1 MRLVYLLIASVL
13 CYTGFG
19 QSFVRTIDNDSS
31 EQTVAAFQN
40 NSGDYIILSNTY
52 TSNGEDLKVTKTN
65 GLGVTQW
72 AYTYGTSDKDI
83 ATNMRP
89 TSDGG
94 SVICGYSD
102 GISSLSGYE
111 SSFIIKLNSS
121 GTVQWSNF
129 VQTDSINRAFD
140 VMQAKDGSFYMT
152 GVSEQ
157 DTMEDNMLVVR
168 YNSFGSLSWVRS
180 LGGDGN
186 DVGHSLT
193 QDILNR
199 IVIVGSTTNDSVNIG
214 STGDMDAMLYILTAG
229 GNVVSSKNI
238 GTNSD
243 DEAML
248 IKSLSNGNLYIV
260 GNTLG
265 AGTGGS
271 DIFATTLDTNL
282 TVQATGW
289 YGTVRDDYVKDF
301 KIRQNGN
308 IVLSFSGGTS
318 FSNSDASIVEI
329 STNGVGFN
337 TIYGGFQL
345 DGTGGVPLTGQD
357 ILGYSV
363 VSSGRSVGNTTTDAI
378 QIFKMLSNFT
388 TNCQSLQENMDLG
401 TLSLSSGVFSNV
413 NSLGTS
419 GTYVITR
426 TSTTNSDS
434 TFCCQLNARINQDS
448 LTVCQG
454 ESVNLGKQ
462 NYSGYQYSW
471 TSLSGD
477 VFTSSAANPLVAP
490 TQSTLFKL
498 VVSSADNM
506 CTSDSATVYV
516 KVNQRQTLSPLTDST
531 LCTKDS
537 IIINGAANMSSY
549 EWKTAGGTFISS
561 SSSIK
566 LFNTDTVSLRQVDA
580 VSCIY
585 HDTVAINFLPLPSV
599 NLGADTTICENL
611 ELTLQGPT
619 GMTTYTWNGTATTS
633 STYTTNVSQM
643 HILKVTDANG
653 CENADSIT
661 VLTNPSS
668 VLDLGEDTTICEGST
683 VSLFIPTS
691 LNNYSWNNQATTNP
705 EFQTSAAGTYVASA
719 DNSFGCP
726 AYDTIEVSL
735 RSLPEFSLGADTGF
749 CDVVSLQLRGPS
761 AMSEYL
767 WNDNSEN
774 ITLNVQAEGSYWLTV
789 IDMFECSFTDTI
801 AVSKYTSPTI
811 DLGVDTIIPLSGVLV
826 LTPGSDFATYDWST
840 GETTSSIQV
849 SDTGTYSVTVTDDNG
864 CSGFAE
870 IRIPKTASIRYLNGV
885 QYTLYPNPANNQLRI
900 ATSASIANA
909 EVKIMDAQGR
919 IVLKD
924 NILGANAAID
934 VSTLSTGIYRLLLTQ
949 DNNTLSFNVIIRH

>member
-1 MRLVYLLIASVL
+1 
-13 CYTGFG
+13 
-19 QSFVRTIDNDSS
+19 
-31 EQTVAAFQN
+31 
-40 NSGDYIILSNTY
+40 
-52 TSNGEDLKVTKTN
+52 
-65 GLGVTQW
+65 
-72 AYTYGTSDKDI
+72 
-83 ATNMRP
+83 
-89 TSDGG
+89 
-94 SVICGYSD
+94 
-102 GISSLSGYE
+102 
-111 SSFIIKLNSS
+111 
-121 GTVQWSNF
+121 
-129 VQTDSINRAFD
+129 
-140 VMQAKDGSFYMT
+140 
-152 GVSEQ
+152 
-157 DTMEDNMLVVR
+157 
-168 YNSFGSLSWVRS
+168 
-180 LGGDGN
+180 
-186 DVGHSLT
+186 
-193 QDILNR
+193 
-199 IVIVGSTTNDSVNIG
+199 
-214 STGDMDAMLYILTAG
+214 
-229 GNVVSSKNI
+229 
-238 GTNSD
+238 
-243 DEAML
+243 
-248 IKSLSNGNLYIV
+248 
-260 GNTLG
+260 
-265 AGTGGS
+265 
-271 DIFATTLDTNL
+271 
-282 TVQATGW
+282 
-289 YGTVRDDYVKDF
+289 
-301 KIRQNGN
+301 
-308 IVLSFSGGTS
+308 
-318 FSNSDASIVEI
+318 
-329 STNGVGFN
+329 
-337 TIYGGFQL
+337 
-345 DGTGGVPLTGQD
+345 
-357 ILGYSV
+357 
-363 VSSGRSVGNTTTDAI
+363 
-378 QIFKMLSNFT
+378 
-388 TNCQSLQENMDLG
+388 
-401 TLSLSSGVFSNV
+401 
-413 NSLGTS
+413 
-419 GTYVITR
+419 
-426 TSTTNSDS
+426 
-434 TFCCQLNARINQDS
+434 
-448 LTVCQG
+448 
-454 ESVNLGKQ
+454 
-462 NYSGYQYSW
+462 
-471 TSLSGD
+471 
-477 VFTSSAANPLVAP
+477 
-490 TQSTLFKL
+490 
-498 VVSSADNM
+498 
-506 CTSDSATVYV
+506 
-516 KVNQRQTLSPLTDST
+516 
-531 LCTKDS
+531 
-537 IIINGAANMSSY
+537 
-549 EWKTAGGTFISS
+549 
-561 SSSIK
+561 
-566 LFNTDTVSLRQVDA
+566 
-580 VSCIY
+580 
-585 HDTVAINFLPLPSV
+585 
-599 NLGADTTICENL
+599 
-611 ELTLQGPT
+611 
-619 GMTTYTWNGTATTS
+619 MTTYTWNGTATTS